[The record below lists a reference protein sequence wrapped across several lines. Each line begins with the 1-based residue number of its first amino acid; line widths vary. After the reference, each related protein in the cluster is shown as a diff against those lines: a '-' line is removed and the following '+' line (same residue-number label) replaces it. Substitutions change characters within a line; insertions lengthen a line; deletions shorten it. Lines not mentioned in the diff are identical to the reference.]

1 MDKKIVG
8 YVNAEEYETPQQAYA
23 ESEGWVRCLAHTKDF
38 ILNEFD
44 ALSNEY
50 DETHDDY
57 RPAELL
63 AWVLARYEGM
73 DGLFE
78 ITEDMVEDDSHHQCP
93 ECYDGWVDGL
103 RESSMRDAVAR
114 WENK

>member
-8 YVNAEEYETPQQAYA
+8 YVNAGGYETPQQAYD
-23 ESEGWVRCLAHTKDF
+23 ESEGWVTCIEHAKEL
-38 ILNEFD
+38 ILNEFE

-57 RPAELL
+57 RPKDLL

-78 ITEDMVEDDSHHQCP
+78 VTEEMIEEGNHNQCY
-93 ECYDGWVDGL
+93 ECWSGWVDDL

-114 WENK
+114 WENR